1 VAADITIEEEE
12 EALRRDIVALL
23 SRDPHHPYAQI
34 LGQRLMDLQ
43 IELYE
48 RN

>member
-1 VAADITIEEEE
+1 MHADITIEEEME
-12 EALRRDIVALL
+12 TLRCDIVALL
-23 SRDPHHPYAQI
+23 SKDPHHPYAQI

-48 RN
+48 RD